1 MDRQKIS
8 RRLLAAVLVLA
19 ALAPGC
25 GSDDEPAAGEDG
37 TSTTTT
43 TAATAA
49 TPSEEDG
56 ISTDTL
62 FPDGLRGVRY
72 CEVLLLAE
80 DAGAFRAE
88 VYTTLGLTDCPQER
102 WDALDAP
109 TIAAEREVLAAILN
123 GPRYWTL
130 DEIVQLEERE
140 RVETTFGE
148 LPMFLAA
155 TVDLGATLP
164 DQTPYTERHVARRT
178 IFRFDAGTEVHE
190 LTAPDGRRYVMQSF
204 AHIVDDTQS
213 LASLAGLGDRL
224 DLPEGWSFAS
234 RTLDE
239 RLDVLSRDGV
249 ATVVQDDLQNTYQR
263 IDEEQG
269 P

>member
-8 RRLLAAVLVLA
+8 LRLLATVLALA

-25 GSDDEPAAGEDG
+25 GSDDDPAAGEDG
-37 TSTTTT
+37 TSTT
-43 TAATAA
+43 AATPA
-49 TPSEEDG
+49 TPSEEG

-62 FPDGLRGVRY
+62 FPDGLRGLRY

-80 DAGAFRAE
+80 DTGTYRAE
-88 VYTTLGLTDCPQER
+88 VYTTLGLTDCPQEQ

-109 TIAAEREVLAAILN
+109 TIAAEREALAAILN

-140 RVETTFGE
+140 RVETTFGA

-155 TVDLGATLP
+155 TVDLGASLP
-164 DQTPYTERHVARRT
+164 DQTPYTERHVVRQT

-190 LTAPDGRRYVMQSF
+190 LTAPDGRRYVMQSLS
-204 AHIVDDTQS
+204 HIVDDTQS
-213 LASLAGLGDRL
+213 LDTLAGLGDRL
-224 DLPEGWSFAS
+224 DLPDGWSFAS

-239 RLDVLSRDGV
+239 RLDVLSTDGV

-263 IDEEQG
+263 IDEEQD